1 MKSDSTNIPCRL
13 LALPLLALLISTGN
27 TSGEILDTLA
37 EYGNAANATS
47 PNPAGNAH
55 GADFTNAATGS
66 YIITAAGTDI
76 WGGSDHGLLGDWVR
90 VYLHRLDHK
99 QHHRLRPGVC

>member
-66 YIITAAGTDI
+66 YIITAA
-76 WGGSDHGLLGDWVR
+76 
-90 VYLHRLDHK
+90 
-99 QHHRLRPGVC
+99 